1 MQICLLSCSW
11 ISRGC
16 AAARVSGAP
25 AVGGAALIEIV
36 IIAVSKLGSL
46 CDRTISGLSHSSL
59 RSAHVTANANTLT
72 AAQSRTLDYARC
84 RGADPGRVHQQLKK
98 HEIIFLLFNYFPF
111 WASVWVPVSIAAG
124 RGDANLRP
132 ERSEGG
138 GI

>member
-1 MQICLLSCSW
+1 M
-11 ISRGC
+11 
-16 AAARVSGAP
+16 
-25 AVGGAALIEIV
+25 
-36 IIAVSKLGSL
+36 SKLGSL